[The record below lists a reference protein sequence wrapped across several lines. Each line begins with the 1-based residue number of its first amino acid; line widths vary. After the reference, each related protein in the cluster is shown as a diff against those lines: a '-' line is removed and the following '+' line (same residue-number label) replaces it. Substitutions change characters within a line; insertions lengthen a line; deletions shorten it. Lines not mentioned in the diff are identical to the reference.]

1 MKVLRQ
7 SLDRVD
13 LCFYLKGV
21 LRKVPM
27 PHLSDE
33 QLEDIALAH
42 SCEEI
47 LDILGIESYD
57 LAELLR
63 DRIEQDIFKFN
74 LLPVDCNI
82 NDF

>member
-1 MKVLRQ
+1 
-7 SLDRVD
+7 
-13 LCFYLKGV
+13 
-21 LRKVPM
+21 M
-27 PHLSDE
+27 PQLSDE

-47 LDILGIESYD
+47 LDILGIESLE

-63 DRIEQDIFKFN
+63 DKIEQSISEFN

-82 NDF
+82 HDL